1 MVNLF
6 QYIEDISDDE
16 LRLQIA
22 MLREVTLKNAAMPL
36 GQKTARATVK
46 AARGIAGFFGKKLE
60 IAEPEVVTVE
70 EKIKAEYEAIQML
83 PRPSLEYHLRE
94 ELKKRLGFFTKTL
107 DDEALSKAIVLE
119 AAKHFDHIGADLTIA
134 QKADGVARAYHD
146 RIRENT
152 QKALKKQS
160 TAEAADT
167 VRRMDESI
175 RQMTAEERRQ
185 VKDALKI
192 EELTGKTMRNAVL
205 TAGLPAA
212 ALTMTS
218 GMGVFVA
225 TTTIMHAVFTTALG
239 ITLPFAAY
247 SGTMSVLGFLT
258 GPVGWILVGG
268 FTAYQL
274 VSGTNKIDRE
284 MLAQFVYIIFL
295 RRKRPFAP
303 LEEELRSWRT
313 YTDGQ
318 DMEEALR
325 AQIAKFEEE
334 RRSFVSKADMA
345 RQNTALEEFFQAEME
360 RRERA
365 LKEEA
370 EQKIRAIREQ
380 ANLSLAEKERE
391 IQKTN
396 EQMNEIMEKLNR
408 EHKKE
413 MEKQKRAYEKMIEEK
428 NREIETMRAGQDDL
442 IRRLEQNQSNHMLRN
457 EEITEEIKRAV
468 TQARREID
476 IISPWVEE
484 KVVKRYLQDFHD
496 AIRRGVV
503 VKILYGMGKAGEGRN
518 IDTDQTVE
526 DLKKEFSYTKKMSIR
541 RGNEHSKLI
550 ICDDAFYIITSFN
563 PLSFGGKFNANTR
576 GEIGECSENVKNL
589 QAYRNQYFG
598 RF

>member
-6 QYIEDISDDE
+6 QYTEDMSDDE

-22 MLREVTLKNAAMPL
+22 MLRKVSLKNAAAPL

-46 AARGIAGFFGKKLE
+46 VARGIAGFFGKKLE

-70 EKIKAEYEAIQML
+70 EKIKAEYEAVQML
-83 PRPSLEYHLRE
+83 PRSSLEYHLRE
-94 ELKKRLGFFTKTL
+94 ELKKRLGFFTKTP

-134 QKADGVARAYHD
+134 QKADGIARAYHD

-175 RQMTAEERRQ
+175 RHMTAEERQQ
-185 VKDALKI
+185 VKDALKV

-295 RRKRPFAP
+295 TRKRPFAP

-318 DMEEALR
+318 NMEELLL

-345 RQNTALEEFFQAEME
+345 RQTAMLEKFFQAKMAQ
-360 RRERA
+360 RECEV
-365 LKEEA
+365 KEEA
-370 EQKIRAIREQ
+370 EQKIRTIMEQ

-391 IQKTN
+391 IQKTH
-396 EQMNEIMEKLNR
+396 EQMSEITETLNKK
-408 EHKKE
+408 HKKE

-428 NREIETMRAGQDDL
+428 NREIETMRAGQDEL

-476 IISPWVEE
+476 IISPWIEE

-503 VKILYGMGKAGEGRN
+503 VKILYGMGTAGQGRN

-526 DLKKEFSYTKKMSIR
+526 YLKKEFSYTKKMSIR

-563 PLSFGGKFNANTR
+563 PLSFGGKFGANTR

-598 RF
+598 NF